1 MHLQI
6 AFATIFDTCSFMDSP
21 ESSVTP
27 KIFILYFGAIVFLQD
42 TKWFDSPQTLYHSLV
57 PTCQPGEQL
66 HISSATLGPVTQAL
80 YPSMKPMGLSLL
92 LMRPYTRFAL

>member
-1 MHLQI
+1 VRREHYSRYLHRAQLRRSDTRVFLSAMHLQI

-42 TKWFDSPQTLYHSLV
+42 TKWFDSPQYGCS
-57 PTCQPGEQL
+57 G
-66 HISSATLGPVTQAL
+66 
-80 YPSMKPMGLSLL
+80 
-92 LMRPYTRFAL
+92 